1 MSIKSLGYIGVNAT
15 TLSQWKD
22 FACDV
27 MGLEDVSSTLG
38 DDKTHYYKMDDHPY
52 RVFVQAAEADG
63 LAVCGWE
70 TNNQSGLDNV
80 AAALSS
86 AGVSFSWGD
95 DAAITKRRVQNLLS
109 FTDPAGNHH
118 EAYWGVVSDFKGLN
132 SPQAVSGFVTGDQ

>member
-15 TLSQWKD
+15 TLSQWKG

-70 TNNQSGLDNV
+70 TNNQNGLDGCGSRLSPRQASPLLGV
-80 AAALSS
+80 TTPLLQSAAYRT
-86 AGVSFSWGD
+86 F
-95 DAAITKRRVQNLLS
+95 
-109 FTDPAGNHH
+109 
-118 EAYWGVVSDFKGLN
+118 
-132 SPQAVSGFVTGDQ
+132 